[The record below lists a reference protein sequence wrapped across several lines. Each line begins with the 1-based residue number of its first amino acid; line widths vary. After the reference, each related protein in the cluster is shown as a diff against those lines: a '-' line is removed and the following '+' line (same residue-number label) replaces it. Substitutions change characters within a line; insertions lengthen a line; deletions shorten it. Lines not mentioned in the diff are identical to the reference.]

1 MEALDHFQNSS
12 FAYKQANSLEE
23 QVLQEQPM
31 DYYGLMNK

>member
-12 FAYKQANSLEE
+12 FAYKQVNSLEE